1 MADMK
6 AWDVKRW
13 EAIGLDSMPT
23 KAYDVVRLELTPGQV
38 LRLMESGFINPADSQ
53 NDSPTAR
60 EFLEFGSE
68 QEFLAPG
75 SVRFEAY
82 VVSAHRP
89 DRRISIEG
97 VTCRSSLETRCWGY
111 DRRPDEMSERYEGLG
126 GPSVR
131 MWWD

>member
-53 NDSPTAR
+53 NDSPTAG

-68 QEFLAPG
+68 
-75 SVRFEAY
+75 
-82 VVSAHRP
+82 
-89 DRRISIEG
+89 
-97 VTCRSSLETRCWGY
+97 
-111 DRRPDEMSERYEGLG
+111 
-126 GPSVR
+126 
-131 MWWD
+131 